1 MHGPDLTELGHDISA
16 AIGAHS
22 LVDVD
27 RVTVELVRK
36 ALKKMKNE
44 KNDAMFD
51 MQSDC
56 LTNGPDTLI
65 VHLTNLL
72 KTFIVHGTVPYFVL
86 ICTLLPLVKD
96 NLADITSSEN
106 YRAIATGSLL
116 LKLLDIVILML
127 EGDKLSCD
135 QLQFGFQAGASTAM
149 CLWTA
154 TTVIEHYNNN
164 GSSVYACAMDLSK
177 AFDLVEWVSLFK
189 LLKDKKI
196 SPIFLRLLL
205 YVYCHQY
212 CDVKWNSSFSERFS
226 VTNGVRQGAVSSPL
240 LFSIYI
246 DGLITLLRRS
256 GLGCRIDT
264 LFYGVLGYADD
275 LLLLSA
281 SRSGLQAMVNIC
293 DKFAKLRKL
302 KFSTNVDPAKSKTKC
317 LVFSR
322 KKHDLDK
329 VAPIMLNGDP
339 LPWVT
344 SVKHLG
350 HTLESNNS
358 MKIDCL
364 AKRGKF
370 IGKVNSLIQEFT
382 YVDPTVMTKLLNIY
396 VTSFYGSNLWDLYS
410 SEVTKIYSSW
420 NVTIRNVFNLPWT
433 THRHLIEPVSCTKH
447 PKTLLSSRMV
457 KFLETLRSSSKGSVR
472 YLANLVFDDRRTLI
486 GRTVTKIA
494 NDCNVARSSLTSSDA
509 KNMKYFSTPVEQGWK
524 IPVLLE
530 LLTVRER
537 QAMIPGI
544 TSDEVNFMITEICTN

>member
-1 MHGPDLTELGHDISA
+1 
-16 AIGAHS
+16 
-22 LVDVD
+22 
-27 RVTVELVRK
+27 
-36 ALKKMKNE
+36 
-44 KNDAMFD
+44 
-51 MQSDC
+51 
-56 LTNGPDTLI
+56 
-65 VHLTNLL
+65 
-72 KTFIVHGTVPYFVL
+72 
-86 ICTLLPLVKD
+86 
-96 NLADITSSEN
+96 
-106 YRAIATGSLL
+106 
-116 LKLLDIVILML
+116 ML
-127 EGDKLSCD
+127 EGDKLACD

-149 CLWTA
+149 CSWTA

-205 YVYCHQY
+205 YVYC
-212 CDVKWNSSFSERFS
+212 
-226 VTNGVRQGAVSSPL
+226 
-240 LFSIYI
+240 
-246 DGLITLLRRS
+246 
-256 GLGCRIDT
+256 
-264 LFYGVLGYADD
+264 
-275 LLLLSA
+275 
-281 SRSGLQAMVNIC
+281 RSGLQAMVNIC

-302 KFSTNVDPAKSKTKC
+302 KFSTNVDPVKSKTKC

-329 VAPIMLNGDP
+329 VAPIMLNRDP